1 MIVWTPK
8 LIDAQRFFREAHDSI
23 GQIRKYTREPYWTHT
38 EWTMERLSW
47 ITSDESYLIGQLGH
61 DFWEDV
67 VPKNPAYYARMVLE
81 RYGEVAF
88 NHMRDLTDVYTKEA
102 YPTWNRAKR
111 HAHEKERLAT
121 IPISSKNGKI
131 VDLIHNTQS
140 IVAHD
145 KDFAKVYLKEKYLL
159 LQVLKDG
166 DKEAWDF
173 AYNQVLEGISLLG
186 LDISKIK
193 S

>member
-1 MIVWTPK
+1 MIIWTPN
-8 LIDAQRFFREAHDSI
+8 LLDARAFFRGAHDSI
-23 GQIRKYTREPYWTHT
+23 KQIRKYTGEPYWTHT
-38 EWTMERLSW
+38 EWTAERLSL
-47 ITSDESYLIGQLGH
+47 ITQDEGRIIGQLGH
-61 DFWEDV
+61 DFDEDV
-67 VPKNPAYYARMVLE
+67 VPKNPAYYAKMVLE
-81 RYGEVAF
+81 RYGEIAYQ
-88 NHMRDLTDVYTKEA
+88 HMKDLTDVYTKEA
-102 YPTWNRAKR
+102 YPKWNRAKR
-111 HAHEKERLAT
+111 HAYERDRLAN
-121 IPISSKNGKI
+121 IPIPSKNGKI

-173 AYNQVLEGISLLG
+173 AYNQVLEGIALLG